1 MRYYFIFG
9 EDDTKFSKHFP
20 YPDGWVEVVA
30 ASIDEA
36 FRKFRTQYP
45 DVYEGIL
52 NCSMFYDESGWASM
66 FPEKRWPNWSCQKV
80 IA

>member
-9 EDDTKFSKHFP
+9 EDDAKFSTHFP

-30 ASIDEA
+30 TSLDEA
-36 FRKFRTQYP
+36 IKKFRTQYP
-45 DVYEGIL
+45 DVYEGVL
-52 NCSMFYDESGWASM
+52 NCSMFYDESIWASM
-66 FPEKRWPNWSCQKV
+66 FQEIRWPNWICQKV